1 MNKQSSGQ
9 SPEVFNRN
17 KFFFYLN
24 ENLRFSNFPCF
35 TPRQASENSLIKDK
49 NRKKKLASHIRVKA
63 SPEIVW
69 KHITRVQIARFAD
82 PWYFRVLDIP
92 KPIRAEI
99 TRHGKGGR
107 RIAYFANRKRF
118 NQQILTWNEPQTY
131 AFTFEPEANF
141 RVGWLFNLADGPFQL
156 ISGTYYLQNNAN
168 STTLTLETTYQ
179 IADRCQWMLG
189 WPVHL
194 VLKQF
199 QHYLLQSI
207 KEIAGNDS

>member
-1 MNKQSSGQ
+1 DD
-9 SPEVFNRN
+9 ECHLY
-17 KFFFYLN
+17 FYLPLTIIALASHKIDN
-24 ENLRFSNFPCF
+24 YLVP
-35 TPRQASENSLIKDK
+35 QALNMIKDK
-49 NRKKKLASHIRVKA
+49 YSKKKLASHISVEA
-63 SPEIVW
+63 LPVADW
-69 KHITRVQIARFAD
+69 THITRMQIAQFND
-82 PWYFRVLDIP
+82 PLTFRVLDTP

-99 TRHGKGGR
+99 TQAGEGGR
-107 RIAYFANRKRF
+107 RIAYFANGKRF
-118 NQQILTWNEPQTY
+118 NQQILTWNKPETY
-131 AFTFEPEANF
+131 AFTFDPEPNF
-141 RVGWLFNLADGPFQL
+141 RVGWLFDLADGPFQL